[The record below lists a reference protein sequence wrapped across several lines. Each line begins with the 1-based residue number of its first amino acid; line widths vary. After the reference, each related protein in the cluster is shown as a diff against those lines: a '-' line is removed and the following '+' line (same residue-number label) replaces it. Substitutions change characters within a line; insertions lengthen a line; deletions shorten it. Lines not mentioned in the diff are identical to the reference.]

1 MGEAL
6 RNYLLGIAL
15 AAPIGPAGITVIKAG
30 LRSGFMR
37 AFPTG
42 LGITTADLTYM
53 LIVYFGLAN
62 FVTIPVVKIAIWSVG
77 TIVLLYLGVQSLR
90 EGGRNVDLDDSS
102 VNSSRNPFLVGYLV
116 NISNPLAVVFW
127 LGIFG
132 SIVSEVSATG
142 IHPLLKGACILLG
155 ILTWHTM
162 MSILTHWGKRF
173 INLKTARI
181 ISIIAGVALL
191 IFGLRFFY
199 NVIVGIIAR

>member
-15 AAPIGPAGITVIKAG
+15 AAPIGPASITVIKTG
-30 LRSGFMR
+30 LRWGFMR

-62 FVTIPVVKIAIWSVG
+62 FVAIPVVKIAIWSVG

-199 NVIVGIIAR
+199 NVIVGIMAR